1 LKKIK
6 KSVVKLHQKIGLSIK
21 NEKEIGEKLNK
32 KGGKSHENRTNCQ
45 HSDDFRV
52 TSSRPRK
59 KTSHETLTKRRYPC
73 QIAQA
78 SSA

>member
-21 NEKEIGEKLNK
+21 KEKERGEKVNK
-32 KGGKSHENRTNCQ
+32 KGGKSREKRTNCQ

-52 TSSRPRK
+52 TNSMTRK
-59 KTSHETLTKRRYPC
+59 KTLSRNVN
-73 QIAQA
+73 
-78 SSA
+78 